1 MASYAY
7 DSNSTYSRDKR
18 KHVQSRMC
26 SCKWVQILKKLIL
39 TLFLIVLL
47 SNLGVAFA
55 LPQTDPAGDCF
66 SLDQEWSAGNPVP
79 CEPSGDITQIEL
91 VNNGRGYL
99 VTITVAGRIPSQLD
113 SYTMIEWDLLIDAD
127 RNNLTA
133 PWEGAGTATGMWLA
147 NGLGVDYMVIYMMN
161 GNSPGSAQ
169 IWDGSTKTTHTTPV
183 QINGDEI
190 AMTFLPSDISGSS
203 DFYFLVLVRMY
214 VEDNSGGYL
223 TLFDE
228 APNTG
233 YYEFK
238 AGSVTGIPEFLGKQQ
253 VVSMIILA
261 IGVTVL
267 SRRRKTVQCQK
278 GST

>member
-1 MASYAY
+1 
-7 DSNSTYSRDKR
+7 
-18 KHVQSRMC
+18 
-26 SCKWVQILKKLIL
+26 LKKLLLAI
-39 TLFLIVLL
+39 FLIVLL

-79 CEPSGDITQIEL
+79 CEPVGDITQIEL
-91 VNNGRGYL
+91 VNSGRGYL

-133 PWEGAGTATGMWLA
+133 PWEGAGTATGMGLA
-147 NGLGVDYMVIYMMN
+147 NGLGVDYRVIYMMN
-161 GNSPGSAQ
+161 GSSPGNAHV
-169 IWDGSTKTTHTTPV
+169 WDGSTKTSHTTPV
-183 QINGDEI
+183 QINGNEI

-203 DFYFLVLVRMY
+203 DFYFLVLVRMH

-238 AGSVTGIPEFLGKQQ
+238 AGSVTAMPEFSATQQ
-253 VVSMIILA
+253 LISIIILTMAVAVVSW
-261 IGVTVL
+261 
-267 SRRRKTVQCQK
+267 RRKTA
-278 GST
+278 